1 MPLLLFPG
9 QPMPALQ
16 RQCLHCGMR
25 VAALRFGLEEVPPV
39 LHCPKCDASL
49 YLQGDGSCLT
59 RDIAHQHETVA
70 RALDKLD
77 ETLLN
82 AWQGYGSTLRL
93 IVGGGLIREQV
104 LGQLHFCRQQGRILG
119 YREESP
125 NKGAILV
132 TLRQ

>member
-1 MPLLLFPG
+1 
-9 QPMPALQ
+9 
-16 RQCLHCGMR
+16 MR
-25 VAALRFGLEEVPPV
+25 VAALRFELDQAPPV

-77 ETLLN
+77 ATLL
-82 AWQGYGSTLRL
+82 AGWQGYSSTLRL

-104 LGQLHFCRQQGRILG
+104 LGQLHYSQNQGRVLAF
-119 YREESP
+119 REESP

-132 TLRQ
+132 TLRR